1 MSVIVTCA
9 PRLKSSLAAAM
20 PLRAMPQTSTRLPFT
35 FIFIRLRLSYKTPSS
50 VITQRMAVVTIYMVT
65 IFVS

>member
-1 MSVIVTCA
+1 
-9 PRLKSSLAAAM
+9 M

-35 FIFIRLRLSYKTPSS
+35 FILIRLRLSYKTPSS